1 MTKLK
6 LNWKEILFPVL
17 EDIRIINNE
26 ADTTKVSSNNWA
38 LAETENNAVY
48 KKVLKTI
55 KESQSNNDN
64 QHNIVIIK

>member
-17 EDIRIINNE
+17 EDIRIINKE
-26 ADTTKVSSNNWA
+26 VETTKVSSNNWA
-38 LAETENNAVY
+38 LAETQNNAAY
-48 KKVLKTI
+48 KKVINTI
-55 KESQSNNDN
+55 KESRSDDDN